1 MFKIFINDLESYQ
14 LSAIQRVKEWA
25 SWADQE
31 ARNQAQG
38 SPEVEPSVYWAL
50 TSHIHSYM
58 NDLPAQLFNG
68 LRLHTYHLDGDT
80 FRGAVNGYSGGGAI
94 DSAPD
99 LYILYAAR
107 LRSQILERY
116 WIGAPMPAASMAV
129 SMIGF

>member
-1 MFKIFINDLESYQ
+1 MFKIFINDLESSQ

-31 ARNQAQG
+31 ARNRAQG

-58 NDLPAQLFNG
+58 NDLPAQLFDG
-68 LRLHTYHLDGDT
+68 LRLHTHHLDGDT
-80 FRGAVNGYSGGGAI
+80 LRRAVNGYSGEGAI

-107 LRSQILERY
+107 RCAPKSQNDTGLARPCLRRVWPY
-116 WIGAPMPAASMAV
+116 
-129 SMIGF
+129 